1 MIRYKDRINK
11 KPADVWIK
19 FLRDLQEV
27 RRTTAQ
33 KHSLEAKYKELKD
46 GQYFCTVYSQT
57 YVINVEI

>member
-1 MIRYKDRINK
+1 MSEKI
-11 KPADVWIK
+11 

-46 GQYFCTVYSQT
+46 GQDFCTVYSQT